1 MTEGRAGRGRRL
13 PGGRRLCIGLVSALV
28 AALGMTA
35 ALSPAAALASNP
47 LGGRGMWIWEMSSS
61 NGGSLS
67 SIIARAHRNGITT
80 LLIKSGD
87 GTHYWSQ
94 FSRSMVS
101 RMHRNRLKV
110 CAWQYVYGNSPASEA
125 RVGAQAVRNG
135 ADCLMIDAE
144 SEYEGKYVSAQTYI
158 TTLRSLVGSRYPVA
172 LAGFP
177 YIDYHPAFPYSVF
190 LGPGGAQY
198 NAPQMYWVDIG
209 TTVDKVF
216 AHTYVFNRIYRR
228 TIFPLGQI
236 YNSPPPADIRRFRQL
251 CRAYHAPN
259 ASWWDWQESSGSG
272 WHALSQRLAGLSSFQ
287 ADTSY
292 AKIGKGAQSDAVVWA
307 QEHLVSAGQ
316 RISID
321 GGFGAQ
327 TLAAVKRFQ
336 SAHGLTA
343 DGLIGTTTW
352 TALLRYSPAA
362 VRWAKGGARIALAAS
377 SGTQPVPKSAR
388 LPAKGNELRGAPG
401 RGRPR

>member
-1 MTEGRAGRGRRL
+1 VL
-13 PGGRRLCIGLVSALV
+13 SALV
-28 AALGMTA
+28 WALAMIAGLA
-35 ALSPAAALASNP
+35 PAASARGSNP
-47 LGGRGMWIWEMSSS
+47 LAVRGMWIWEMPSS
-61 NGGSLS
+61 NRGNLS
-67 SIIARAHRNGITT
+67 SIVARARRYGIRT

-87 GTHYWSQ
+87 GTNYWSQ

-101 RMHRNRLKV
+101 TMHRNKLKV

-144 SEYEGKYVSAQTYI
+144 SEYEGKYISAQTYI
-158 TTLRSLVGSRYPVA
+158 RTLRGLIGSRFPVA

-177 YIDYHPAFPYSVF
+177 YVDYHAAFPYSVF
-190 LGPGGAQY
+190 LGPGAAQY

-209 TTVDKVF
+209 TSVDRVF
-216 AHTYVFNRIYRR
+216 AHTYAFNRLYGR

-236 YNSPPPADIRRFRQL
+236 YNAPPLKDIRRFRQM

-259 ASWWDWQESSGSG
+259 ASWWDWQEASGGS
-272 WHALSQRLAGLSSFQ
+272 WSALSQRLASLSNFQ

-292 AKIGKGAQSDAVVWA
+292 ASVGQGAKGDVVVWA

-321 GGFGAQ
+321 GDFGAQ
-327 TLAAVKRFQ
+327 TKAAVKRFQ
-336 SAHGLTA
+336 RAHRLTA
-343 DGLIGTTTW
+343 DGLIGTSTW
-352 TALLRYSPAA
+352 AALLRYSAA
-362 VRWAKGGARIALAAS
+362 RVTWARGGARIALAAS
-377 SGTQPVPKSAR
+377 RGTLAVPKSAR
-388 LPAKGNELRGAPG
+388 LPAKANELHGAPG
-401 RGRPR
+401 RGRPRS